1 VSSKKRQSKKQDSVS
16 IGQRKESFIGEECI
30 KLLAGHERL
39 LEHVRASFPA
49 VCEADHDKAAKALE
63 LYVDL
68 WKLLV
73 EPIQFPQTKELP
85 PLVMRKKRAR
95 EV

>member
-1 VSSKKRQSKKQDSVS
+1 VSSKKRQSKKQDFVS
-16 IGQRKESFIGEECI
+16 IGERKESFIGDECI
-30 KLLAGHERL
+30 KLLACHDRL
-39 LEHVRASFPA
+39 LEHVRASPT
-49 VCEADHDKAAKALE
+49 VCQADHDKAAKAWE

-85 PLVMRKKRAR
+85 PLLTRQKRAR